1 MSFNGVA
8 NTVPSIRTRQAY
20 SLTAGKTYTVS
31 FFARSN
37 LNQTMSAYLS
47 SATTSSGTYMT
58 CSISKDYKKCTLTFN
73 VETSG
78 NYYLGLQ
85 GDMLSQNAS
94 IYFHSLEL
102 TQVSATNGL
111 IYDISNKKMTF
122 DGVDDWWNLGQR
134 NSAAQT
140 LDATFKTQ
148 TGTAPTDQYILGN
161 WENGGGGIF
170 ISPSGYLCGN
180 YYLTEYS
187 DYKAV
192 CTTYKAQ
199 ANTEYH
205 LGLTYDG
212 SVMKLYVNGELAKE
226 LTVTG
231 TIGTPQN
238 NTIMS
243 LGSNP
248 SGTNGGGSYFKGT
261 IKSARVYNQAKSAD
275 DMRRH
280 YLFDQGDDVDGCI
293 AASGLVYNIGR
304 YNTNIGIGQTIW
316 SRRGNEAIGSVPSV
330 SRSGYTFDGWWTD
343 PVGGTRVTAETIMGD
358 SNMIVY
364 AHWKYNVTVTFNPT
378 GGTVSPTTK
387 TVAMDSPYGEL
398 PIPTKTGYYFA
409 GWSNGILP
417 YEYQQIEYITG
428 DGSHYIDTGYYA
440 KPNTYVSA
448 DFQFTNVSTLQQRLF
463 GGNGNNLWYEL
474 YINGNGKWAYAY
486 NDNSGNWIP
495 TTVTA
500 DTSRHT
506 LDFNILESGVRRV
519 EIDVSTYN
527 QPISGTAT
535 KTSTT
540 SMKILATAGGSYIA
554 KARIYSFKI
563 YEDNVIIHNFVPAKR
578 VSDNVQGLYDIVQ
591 QKFHTLNHTIE
602 DPNLN
607 MVDSTKTV
615 SNYINHTLYA
625 KWSKTQTGHTANYNC
640 TQHGGTEGS
649 GIYTETLNYG
659 DAIDLTKSCNP
670 PSGYTQIGWNTQSG
684 ATTALSSLNM
694 GSADVTLYAIYRSN
708 TQHTGT
714 FIVQDSAAVSAPADT
729 TTTLSCYSY
738 NNNSYCEITTPK
750 LTARSGYTA
759 YGWTIDGTPSST
771 TADFASD
778 TQISIDT
785 NHTFKSVTKQN
796 AAVTITFN
804 RNTANSHAT
813 SLTPSGGSATTATTV
828 TATCTR
834 WNGANCSI
842 TSPTMTTATGH
853 RTIGFNTNATVK
865 VSTWDAGTVKAVGSG
880 TTYYAITDVN
890 AYTVVY
896 NMNCP
901 SGSTGSGTTENSRF
915 VYDGTYD
922 LNSNGYSCSGYIF
935 DSWNSKAD
943 GSGTRY
949 LENQAVQGLNSE
961 DNGTFNLYAQWKEV
975 WAENLSF
982 DNTTARTK
990 DSTITCIETQCMID
1004 KLWERFNSIYH
1015 R

>member
-1 MSFNGVA
+1 M
-8 NTVPSIRTRQAY
+8 
-20 SLTAGKTYTVS
+20 
-31 FFARSN
+31 
-37 LNQTMSAYLS
+37 
-47 SATTSSGTYMT
+47 
-58 CSISKDYKKCTLTFN
+58 
-73 VETSG
+73 
-78 NYYLGLQ
+78 
-85 GDMLSQNAS
+85 
-94 IYFHSLEL
+94 
-102 TQVSATNGL
+102 
-111 IYDISNKKMTF
+111 
-122 DGVDDWWNLGQR
+122 
-134 NSAAQT
+134 
-140 LDATFKTQ
+140 
-148 TGTAPTDQYILGN
+148 
-161 WENGGGGIF
+161 
-170 ISPSGYLCGN
+170 
-180 YYLTEYS
+180 
-187 DYKAV
+187 
-192 CTTYKAQ
+192 
-199 ANTEYH
+199 
-205 LGLTYDG
+205 
-212 SVMKLYVNGELAKE
+212 
-226 LTVTG
+226 
-231 TIGTPQN
+231 
-238 NTIMS
+238 
-243 LGSNP
+243 
-248 SGTNGGGSYFKGT
+248 
-261 IKSARVYNQAKSAD
+261 
-275 DMRRH
+275 
-280 YLFDQGDDVDGCI
+280 
-293 AASGLVYNIGR
+293 
-304 YNTNIGIGQTIW
+304 
-316 SRRGNEAIGSVPSV
+316 
-330 SRSGYTFDGWWTD
+330 
-343 PVGGTRVTAETIMGD
+343 
-358 SNMIVY
+358 
-364 AHWKYNVTVTFNPT
+364 
-378 GGTVSPTTK
+378 
-387 TVAMDSPYGEL
+387 
-398 PIPTKTGYYFA
+398 
-409 GWSNGILP
+409 
-417 YEYQQIEYITG
+417 
-428 DGSHYIDTGYYA
+428 
-440 KPNTYVSA
+440 
-448 DFQFTNVSTLQQRLF
+448 
-463 GGNGNNLWYEL
+463 

-563 YEDNVIIHNFVPAKR
+563 YEDNVIIHNFIPAKR

-853 RTIGFNTNATVK
+853 RTIGFNF
-865 VSTWDAGTVKAVGSG
+865 
-880 TTYYAITDVN
+880 
-890 AYTVVY
+890 
-896 NMNCP
+896 MLP
-901 SGSTGSGTTENSRF
+901 
-915 VYDGTYD
+915 
-922 LNSNGYSCSGYIF
+922 
-935 DSWNSKAD
+935 
-943 GSGTRY
+943 
-949 LENQAVQGLNSE
+949 
-961 DNGTFNLYAQWKEV
+961 
-975 WAENLSF
+975 
-982 DNTTARTK
+982 
-990 DSTITCIETQCMID
+990 
-1004 KLWERFNSIYH
+1004 
-1015 R
+1015 